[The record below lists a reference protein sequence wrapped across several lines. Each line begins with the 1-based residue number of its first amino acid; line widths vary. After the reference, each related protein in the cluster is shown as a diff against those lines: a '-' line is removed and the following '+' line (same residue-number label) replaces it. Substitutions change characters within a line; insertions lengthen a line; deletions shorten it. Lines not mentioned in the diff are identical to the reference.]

1 MDFNLILLFAGLG
14 LLALVALCALLGY
27 IAGLKRE
34 LTCIAVFIVLL
45 VLTWLVFGDAATI
58 LNAKFGQSVANMLG
72 INDSSIVTLWDA
84 IVAYAKTII
93 PNGESLLVE
102 GKETYNLFLSVV
114 STVCRAAG
122 LLVGTIA
129 ILIICPIIRF
139 ITFIVRL
146 IVKKAKA
153 NKQKAKGVEVN
164 EIKVDEQVV
173 VDNEGDDEEA
183 IITTEEN
190 PLKKRNSKHR
200 LLGAAAGAVKGLFVA
215 VLVCVPLSGITSILD
230 TASAETEKLLSDV
243 VNGEVKVEVSNST
256 NPVEMAFDFAEAYD
270 NSAIGKFDGIS
281 AFFFKESFSQR
292 LFDQM
297 LKMEL
302 ADEKVYLTD
311 EIKVFIEAAN
321 TLEGNVNFKSM
332 SKEEFA
338 AVLNAL
344 KESKLVAKL
353 MPVIIEYAAE
363 MESVN
368 DILGDEK
375 VAFLDLRYIDWKGDI
390 DLVLDAV
397 IEAYDLGLFPI
408 SDITF

>member
-164 EIKVDEQVV
+164 ENKVDEQVV

-200 LLGAAAGAVKGLFVA
+200 L
-215 VLVCVPLSGITSILD
+215 ITDIQC
-230 TASAETEKLLSDV
+230 
-243 VNGEVKVEVSNST
+243 
-256 NPVEMAFDFAEAYD
+256 
-270 NSAIGKFDGIS
+270 I
-281 AFFFKESFSQR
+281 
-292 LFDQM
+292 
-297 LKMEL
+297 
-302 ADEKVYLTD
+302 
-311 EIKVFIEAAN
+311 N
-321 TLEGNVNFKSM
+321 TSL
-332 SKEEFA
+332 
-338 AVLNAL
+338 
-344 KESKLVAKL
+344 
-353 MPVIIEYAAE
+353 
-363 MESVN
+363 
-368 DILGDEK
+368 
-375 VAFLDLRYIDWKGDI
+375 
-390 DLVLDAV
+390 
-397 IEAYDLGLFPI
+397 
-408 SDITF
+408 